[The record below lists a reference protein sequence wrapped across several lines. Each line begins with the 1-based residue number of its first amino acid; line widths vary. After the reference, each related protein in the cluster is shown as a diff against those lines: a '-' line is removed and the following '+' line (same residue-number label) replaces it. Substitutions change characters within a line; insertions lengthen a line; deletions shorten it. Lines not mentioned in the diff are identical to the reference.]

1 MQTIVAITMNIMMK
15 RRKRSIKRFVLDEQE
30 DEETNELLNNGTS
43 RIIEFTNSDSPL
55 IAKFGEQIFAG
66 EFIKLFTHIIRLDY
80 K

>member
-1 MQTIVAITMNIMMK
+1 MNIMMK

-66 EFIKLFTHIIRLDY
+66 EFIKIVYSHYQIRLQMI
-80 K
+80 

>member
-1 MQTIVAITMNIMMK
+1 MK

-30 DEETNELLNNGTS
+30 DEATNELLNNGTS

-55 IAKFGEQIFAG
+55 IAKFGEQILGG
-66 EFIKLFTHIIRLDY
+66 EFIKTSLVVLSDQTNYNIKLNL